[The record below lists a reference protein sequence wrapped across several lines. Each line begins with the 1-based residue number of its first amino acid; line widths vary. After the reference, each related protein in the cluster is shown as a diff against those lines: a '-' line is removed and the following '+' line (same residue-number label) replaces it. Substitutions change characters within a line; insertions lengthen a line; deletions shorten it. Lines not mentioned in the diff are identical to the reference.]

1 MFVTLTSASNK
12 LTHSIEIFDPDNWH
26 GGHYI
31 EKPKMKDPNVSEVPN
46 FVKVVLNMMNR
57 STRSKRARTVTYTV
71 DGFTPKSEKQKLMRE
86 YDKLVKDLKVSL
98 ASHVDDYIE
107 SHLEYEGISDR
118 YAVVSDIKRKGD
130 ELHFTIYTPVTD
142 NSRQGKRWVAQK
154 VAFYEVLDGMEL
166 KEV

>member
-1 MFVTLTSASNK
+1 MRRTA
-12 LTHSIEIFDPDNWH
+12 
-26 GGHYI
+26 
-31 EKPKMKDPNVSEVPN
+31 SEVLRN
-46 FVKVVLNMMNR
+46 LEIRVAKLEKKQ
-57 STRSKRARTVTYTV
+57 SRTVTYTV
-71 DGFTPKSEKQKLMRE
+71 DGFSPKSEKRKLMKE

-118 YAVVSDIKRKGD
+118 YAVVSNVKRKGD
-130 ELHFTIYTPVTD
+130 ELHFTLYTPVTD
-142 NSRQGKRWVAQK
+142 NSRQGKRWVAQE